1 MVTDPRTTPRPAE
14 LRPVTDAPRL
24 RPLGRPRPA
33 DVRVDDLGE
42 PIHVRL
48 PGRPARRVEAI
59 REAWRIDDE
68 WWREPI
74 SREYRAV
81 VLDDGRHV
89 TLYRDLLDGRWYVQ
103 RGD

>member
-14 LRPVTDAPRL
+14 LRPVT
-24 RPLGRPRPA
+24 

>member
-1 MVTDPRTTPRPAE
+1 M
-14 LRPVTDAPRL
+14 TDAPHL
-24 RPLGRPRPA
+24 RPLGRPRPV
-33 DVRVDDLGE
+33 DVRVDDFGE

-89 TLYRDLLDGRWYVQ
+89 ILYYDLLEGRWYAQ
-103 RGD
+103 KGD